1 MALTDL
7 LVHPPPFIGPYP
19 YSPPASW
26 RPGQAGFLA
35 RGETYVDP
43 VFGQTVRRLTD
54 VYPGVGDSEIYGQNA
69 QWNANG
75 TRRIHNPNASGA
87 LNVVDATTGAVVRAG
102 IPSNINL
109 SRGFDPVWPNIY
121 YYESGNSLHKYDH
134 VAGTDVVV
142 KNFGS
147 ALGDTGGSVDFVDN
161 SGRYFVVVL
170 GGVGRFWDGSDA
182 NGHLPGDPAYVPQAA
197 GTSGLYTGNI
207 TAGFGGGWL
216 GMAPDG
222 SGVLRVVGGTT
233 TCTWFSVNHGTRTV
247 NAGFGFTGTGA
258 GDHGDMVTAS
268 DGETYQCNF
277 SDTAPPM
284 RMAAQNV
291 RTGAIRQMQGYL
303 PSWCDGFHISG
314 VSRGSL
320 RDWFVVGVEA
330 RDTGNIGGDDC
341 SFDSPTATQAQ
352 IIAGWHP
359 FHNEVFMCN
368 ALTGAARRL
377 CHHRGRE
384 SNVAYTRQTRP
395 SVNWDGTLVAFAS
408 DHGTVTGGTNA
419 EYSDLYTVTATDQGG
434 IPPAPPTNLRVSST
448 GRHISWG
455 VVLAGALVANK
466 RVSRREFLGSAIL
479 GLSRTRL

>member
-43 VFGQTVRRLTD
+43 VYGQTVRRLTD

-170 GGVGRFWDGSDA
+170 GGVGRFWDGIDA

-207 TAGFGGGWL
+207 TAGFGG
-216 GMAPDG
+216 
-222 SGVLRVVGGTT
+222 
-233 TCTWFSVNHGTRTV
+233 
-247 NAGFGFTGTGA
+247 
-258 GDHGDMVTAS
+258 
-268 DGETYQCNF
+268 
-277 SDTAPPM
+277 
-284 RMAAQNV
+284 
-291 RTGAIRQMQGYL
+291 
-303 PSWCDGFHISG
+303 WCDGFHISG

-419 EYSDLYTVTATDQGG
+419 ECSDLYTVTATDQGG
-434 IPPAPPTNLRVSST
+434 IPPAPP
-448 GRHISWG
+448 
-455 VVLAGALVANK
+455 
-466 RVSRREFLGSAIL
+466 
-479 GLSRTRL
+479 